1 MKNIYSFLFTVIF
14 LSTII
19 QQSEQTVYSCNAS
32 ASCGCSTNSAT
43 VSRIVGGETASTATW
58 GWAVYLYIGSGSLCG
73 GSIISSSWVITAAHC
88 VRGVRASQVKV
99 YAGSIQRGY
108 YAQMSTASCLVVH
121 PSYDASTYVYDI
133 ALVKL
138 ASPFSMNDSRLSQ
151 ICLPSVS
158 SATLSTSEWPA
169 VGTYVS
175 TCQKCVIFLD
185 SSLSYSIGSSGW
197 MGSSQ

>member
-58 GWAVYLYIGSGSLCG
+58 GWAVSLKIANSYLCG

-88 VRGVRASQVKV
+88 AQGYTGSQIII
-99 YAGSIQRGY
+99 YAGSTTRWSGTQTRTGSQVI
-108 YAQMSTASCLVVH
+108 VH
-121 PSYDASTYVYDI
+121 PQYDSSTYVNDL
-133 ALVKL
+133 ALIQV
-138 ASPFSMNDSRLSQ
+138 ATPFIMTDSQVDQ

-158 SATLSTSEWPA
+158 AATLAAGEWPA
-169 VGTYVS
+169 VGTSVS
-175 TCQKCVIFLD
+175 
-185 SSLSYSIGSSGW
+185 
-197 MGSSQ
+197 

>member
-1 MKNIYSFLFTVIF
+1 MCTNKMLWISILILLNVIKI
-14 LSTII
+14 TG
-19 QQSEQTVYSCNAS
+19 QTYSCNPA
-32 ASCGCSTNSAT
+32 ASCGCSSTGTAT
-43 VSRIVGGETASTATW
+43 LNRIVGGESASVSTW

-151 ICLPSVS
+151 ICLPSVG
-158 SATLSTSEWPA
+158 SATLSSGEWPA
-169 VGTYVS
+169 VGTNVS